1 MAKSKKGKKGAKRQA
16 RAPRPRR
23 ALTSRLDDLG
33 VAYGRLLADPCNAPV
48 VRAPYPGGGGG
59 FIARFELDGVWG
71 YGATE
76 TGMALVF
83 TPGALQLASGTS
95 VLNAVCYNVSPYTT
109 DTTTSYFTTNSDA
122 PGRTFL
128 LANSSGYRP
137 VAACLEAYWPG
148 TEQNRQGFLGVG
160 SVPLSV
166 QNAVSATPAQLRG
179 AADLVTRMPDG
190 KASINWRPL
199 SDDENFR
206 DPNTNNTTLGH
217 FDEFGQVWVVATNLP
232 VSTGIRVRMV
242 MVVEWLP
249 NRSIGM
255 SGTSTSGEP
264 VSRNSVRD
272 VLGALDRAGR
282 WTVGV
287 AEGAMAAT
295 SSMVAAGQAVRRLG
309 AGLGRLALMG

>member
-1 MAKSKKGKKGAKRQA
+1 MAKSKKAKKLNQRKA
-16 RAPRPRR
+16 RAPRPGRS
-23 ALTSRLDDLG
+23 LTSRLDDLG

-59 FIARFELDGVWG
+59 FIARFELDGMWG

-83 TPGALQLASGTS
+83 TPGALQMAGGAS
-95 VLNAVCYNVSPYTT
+95 VLNMVCYNSAPFTT
-109 DTTTSYFTTNSDA
+109 DTTISSFTVNGDA

-160 SVPLSV
+160 SLPIGI
-166 QNAVSATPAQLRG
+166 QNSAAVTPAQLRG

-199 SDDENFR
+199 ADDENFR
-206 DPNTNNTTLGH
+206 DPNVSNTTLGH
-217 FDEFGQVWVVATNLP
+217 FDEFGQIWVVGTNLP
-232 VSTGIRVRMV
+232 VATGIRVRMV
-242 MVVEWLP
+242 VVVEWLP
-249 NRSIGM
+249 QRSIGM
-255 SGTSTSGEP
+255 SGTSITGEP
-264 VSRNSVRD
+264 ITRNSVRD
-272 VLGALDRAGR
+272 VLTALDKAGR

-287 AEGAMAAT
+287 AEGAMAAI
-295 SSMVAAGQAVRRLG
+295 SSTLAAGSAVRRLG
-309 AGLGRLALMG
+309 TGLGRLALMG